1 MIRYPVRLQDL
12 EKAVDQRVKGW
23 RKRAAERTA
32 KFAKAKKFDDKAPIW
47 SEVKP
52 IFMTFQGENKCIY
65 CERKFGSVQASTVE
79 HDLEHFRPKGNV
91 AAWEL
96 PAELKKLKIKIKQPA
111 AKNSGYYLLP
121 YHLENY
127 SSSCKTCNTIY
138 KLDRFPVAASYKY
151 TGKEPQ
157 TLLAE
162 EPLLLFPVGSWDVDP
177 EDVLEFHGY
186 MPQVKAKAK
195 GKQRARG
202 LVTIAFF
209 GLDDLDRRS
218 DLFRERAEIIS
229 IMYRFLKEATDA
241 HAPAADR
248 KEARA
253 AIARWISEKSRHA
266 NCARSFKRLFETKP
280 AEAKQVAKLA
290 TDYWASK
297 S

>member
-1 MIRYPVRLQDL
+1 MIRYGVKLKDL
-12 EKAVDQRVKGW
+12 EDAIDQRVTGW

-52 IFMTFQGENKCIY
+52 VFMRFQGENKCIY
-65 CERKFGSVQASTVE
+65 CERKFGSVEASTVE

-91 AAWEL
+91 SPWKV
-96 PAELKKLKIKIKQPA
+96 PAELAKLKLKIQQPA
-111 AKNSGYYLLP
+111 ADNCGYYLLP

-138 KLDRFPVAASYKY
+138 KLDRFPVAASYEY
-151 TGKEPQ
+151 TGKDPK

-162 EPLLLFPVGSWDVDP
+162 EPLLLFPVGAWDVDP
-177 EDVLEFHGY
+177 EQVIEFHGY
-186 MPQVKAKAK
+186 MPQVKAVAK
-195 GKQRARG
+195 GKLRARG

-209 GLDDLDRRS
+209 GLDDLDKRS

-229 IMYRFLKEATDA
+229 IMYRFLREATDGK
-241 HAPAADR
+241 APAAER
-248 KEARA
+248 REAQA
-253 AIARWISEKSRHA
+253 AIARWISDKSRHA
-266 NCARSFKRLFETKP
+266 NCARSFKRLFESAP
-280 AEAKQVAKLA
+280 AEAKKVARLA
-290 TDYWASK
+290 TEYWSSK